1 MRIQFRTRAR
11 ADIEE
16 IVGYLEKRSPQGAQN
31 VAQAIYA
38 AVAAIGELP
47 YGSQRTDD
55 PNIRVKIVQGYP
67 YRIFYTLIEDEVAEI
82 LHVRHAAQRLW
93 NPKSHRR

>member
-1 MRIQFRTRAR
+1 MRIRFRSRAR

-16 IVGYLEKRSPQGAQN
+16 IIGYLQKRSPQGALS

-38 AVAAIGELP
+38 AVAAIGEQP

-55 PNIRVKIVQGYP
+55 PNIRV
-67 YRIFYTLIEDEVAEI
+67 
-82 LHVRHAAQRLW
+82 
-93 NPKSHRR
+93 